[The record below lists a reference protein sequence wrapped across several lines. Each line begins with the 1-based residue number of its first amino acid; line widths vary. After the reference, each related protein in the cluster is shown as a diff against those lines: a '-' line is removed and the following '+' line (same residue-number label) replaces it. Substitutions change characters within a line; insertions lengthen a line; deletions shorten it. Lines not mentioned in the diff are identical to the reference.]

1 MSFICIY
8 QHRKFKVL
16 LFYNFISFQHVGPE
30 LFNLWE
36 RPSLLSKENN
46 YRYLLYINYS
56 IYSILLDLSSIGW
69 TEKHTAGKTKDW
81 TPRQRANQAPPPIFF
96 LNKYQDMH
104 DYSHVHVDVGHMILW
119 AYKRRD
125 LLLIAF
131 WEFFSPV
138 LLLCLCNHQTFCALC
153 VAARDKEFSKTFS
166 TYHHCCHLYIDI

>member
-1 MSFICIY
+1 MYLPAQKIQS
-8 QHRKFKVL
+8 
-16 LFYNFISFQHVGPE
+16 
-30 LFNLWE
+30 
-36 RPSLLSKENN
+36 PSLLQFYLLPTCRPRTVQSVRASFPVVKRQY

-56 IYSILLDLSSIGW
+56 IYSILLDLSSVGW

-81 TPRQRANQAPPPIFF
+81 TPRQRANQAPPPFF

>member
-81 TPRQRANQAPPPIFF
+81 TPRQRANQAPPPPPLFFF
-96 LNKYQDMH
+96 LTNIRTCMIIHTYMLMLGTWYCGH
-104 DYSHVHVDVGHMILW
+104 IRDV
-119 AYKRRD
+119 
-125 LLLIAF
+125 
-131 WEFFSPV
+131 
-138 LLLCLCNHQTFCALC
+138 
-153 VAARDKEFSKTFS
+153 
-166 TYHHCCHLYIDI
+166 TYYW